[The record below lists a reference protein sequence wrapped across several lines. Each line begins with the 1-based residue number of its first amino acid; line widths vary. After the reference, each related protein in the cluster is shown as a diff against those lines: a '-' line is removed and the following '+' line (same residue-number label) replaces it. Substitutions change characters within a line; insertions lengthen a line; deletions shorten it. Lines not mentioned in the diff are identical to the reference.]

1 MTGAAFAIPFAS
13 QIRVSDTAPPEGAGM
28 TITYYINEAG
38 GTATIDIIKV
48 SDLSGVASF
57 TGTATL
63 GKNTVVWDGTVDN
76 AGGADVPVGN
86 YRVKITV
93 AATKSVGW
101 AEVASNSSPLG
112 GATPATT
119 YATLWNGFSG
129 MEMVIPANQ
138 DKDSFGYILCSTGA
152 NVDPRNHG
160 HVVFNP
166 DLSCTDGGDGQNM
179 WMKYPGTPLDVDY
192 TLCWGNCSDPD
203 NADYIWVA
211 GQSFAPQTCPVM
223 FGKYNDVTATDVT
236 NSITT
241 LDGARDIAV
250 CNEGATKYAYVAQ
263 GTNVLFKVTISGNL
277 LTGTPT
283 DIVECVNTGM
293 YSKGVDVDSDGN
305 LYWSVRR
312 DTALTPSGTGG
323 RIFRWSAATIASAT
337 AGSLNEANSDW
348 DIQFPVGAL
357 HVEGVG
363 ISPSGDVYGIACNDS
378 DGSIRGIYLLGN
390 KSLTPNKKTLTTGDR
405 IIPFTD
411 YYWSTYGCSAQFDY
425 AGNLI
430 AVNRQNE
437 EIRAYTPGGSSN
449 VAITAPASQNF
460 EVAAPPPPPLAAR
473 NWELYE

>member
-1 MTGAAFAIPFAS
+1 
-13 QIRVSDTAPPEGAGM
+13 M

-57 TGTATL
+57 PGTATL
-63 GKNTVVWDGTVDN
+63 GLNTVVWDGTVDN

-101 AEVASNSSPLG
+101 AEVASNSSVG
-112 GATPATT
+112 NYATPATT
-119 YATLWNGFSG
+119 YQTLWDGFSS
-129 MEMVIPANQ
+129 MEMVIPNNP
-138 DKDSFGYILCSTGA
+138 DKDSFGYILASTGA
-152 NVDPRNHG
+152 SVVPRIHG

-166 DLSCTDGGDGQNM
+166 DLSLTNGGDGQDL
-179 WMKYPGTPLDVDY
+179 WMEYPGTPLDVDY

-203 NADYIWVA
+203 DADYMWVA
-211 GQSFAPQTCPVM
+211 GQSFAPQTSVVM
-223 FGKYNDVTATDVT
+223 YGKYNDEIATEAT
-236 NSITT
+236 NGITV

-250 CNEGATKYAYVAQ
+250 CNESSTKYAYVAQ

-277 LTGTPT
+277 LTGTPV
-283 DIVECVNTGM
+283 DILECTNIGR

-305 LYWSVRR
+305 LYYSSRR
-312 DTALTPSGTGG
+312 DNSGGTNGA
-323 RIFRWSAATIASAT
+323 IYRWSAATAQAAT

-348 DIQFPVGAL
+348 DIQFPVGTL
-357 HVEGVG
+357 NVEGVAFD
-363 ISPSGDVYGIACNDS
+363 PSGNVYGIAAGDS

-390 KSLTPNKKTLTTGDR
+390 KSLTSNKKTLTTGDR

-411 YYWSTYGCSAQFDY
+411 YSWSTYGCSVQSDY

-430 AVNRQNE
+430 AVNRTNE
-437 EIRAYTPGGSSN
+437 EIRAYTPGGTSN
-449 VAITAPASQNF
+449 VPITAPASQNF
-460 EVAAPPPPPLAAR
+460 EVEAPPPPPLAAR